1 MGACDHGRE
10 GTGDAAGGLSA
21 CVSRHLQ
28 GLGEALERK
37 KEVVL
42 HPSHEPPT

>member
-10 GTGDAAGGLSA
+10 GTGDAAGGLSS

-28 GLGEALERK
+28 GLGEAPERK